1 MAEIPAASSGRDSL
15 KHPDSGPM
23 MRILLVGNYPLD
35 AQESMQRFALVMKNG
50 LLERGHAVAMAVP
63 ALRVGRIGRRHA
75 ALAKWLG
82 YIDKFALFPGDLRRA
97 LRWADIVH
105 VCDHSNAPYV
115 RHLGAAPHIVTCH
128 DMLAIRS
135 ALGEIPENRTRWT
148 GRQLQRMILAG
159 LRCAS
164 RVACVSESTREDLM
178 RLTGLPPDRAP
189 VVPNGLNHAYSPM
202 DPEAAMRR
210 ISRLGIDTSVP
221 LILHVGGNQW
231 YKNRMGVLRTFEQLR
246 RRGIDAT
253 LLMVGKPWTEAMHRF
268 VEQQRLAPH
277 VVPLTAV
284 DNEDLRALYS
294 LAHMLL
300 FPSLC
305 EGFGWPI
312 IEAQA
317 CGCPV
322 VSSDRAPMTHIAG
335 GAALFIDPDD
345 SEQAAMRI
353 ASKWEILYQQR
364 APGLVNAAKYD
375 TPSMIEAYLRQYA
388 VMASGKE
395 HRH

>member
-1 MAEIPAASSGRDSL
+1 
-15 KHPDSGPM
+15 
-23 MRILLVGNYPLD
+23 MRILLVGNYPPD
-35 AQESMQRFALVMKNG
+35 AQESMQRFALVMRDG
-50 LLERGHAVAMAVP
+50 LLARGHAVAMAVP
-63 ALRVGRIGRRHA
+63 DPRVGRISQRST

-82 YIDKFALFPGDLRRA
+82 YIDKFALFPRDLKRA
-97 LRWADIVH
+97 LRSADIVH

-115 RHLGAAPHIVTCH
+115 RHLGTAPHIVTCH

-135 ALGEIPENRTRWT
+135 ALGEIPEHRTRWS

-159 LRCAS
+159 LHQAS
-164 RVACVSESTREDLM
+164 RVACVSQSTREDLM
-178 RLTGLPPDRAP
+178 RLTGLPPERAP
-189 VVPNGLNHAYSPM
+189 IVANGLNYAYSPM
-202 DPEAAMRR
+202 DPEVASRR

-231 YKNRMGVLRTFEQLR
+231 YKNRIGVLRTFDQLR
-246 RRGIDAT
+246 RQGIDAT
-253 LLMVGKPWTEAMHRF
+253 LLMVGKPWTDTMHRF
-268 VEQQRLAPH
+268 IEQHHLVRH
-277 VVPLTAV
+277 VVPLTRV

-305 EGFGWPI
+305 EGFGWPV

-322 VSSDRAPMTHIAG
+322 VSSNRAPMTHIAG

-353 ASKWEILYQQR
+353 ASKWDVLCEQR

-375 TPSMIEAYLRQYA
+375 TSSMIEAYLRQYA
-388 VMASGKE
+388 AALA
-395 HRH
+395 RT